1 MNIKLFLEIA
11 GEFFDQMYAGEMYNY
26 YEYEEEDDEEE
37 GEEGEGIEI

>member
-26 YEYEEEDDEEE
+26 YEDEEND
-37 GEEGEGIEI
+37 EEND